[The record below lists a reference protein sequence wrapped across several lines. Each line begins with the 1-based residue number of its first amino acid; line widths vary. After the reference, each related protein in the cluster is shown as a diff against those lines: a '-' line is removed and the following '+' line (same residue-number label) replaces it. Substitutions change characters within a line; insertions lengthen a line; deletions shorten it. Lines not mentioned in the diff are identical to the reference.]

1 MARPRQPPSE
11 FLAQVLTRR
20 GTPDDLP
27 YTNEAVWIIRQ
38 HLLDAVQ
45 DFPSLTLKVQKYTH
59 TDGTTVPLLMAD
71 GTLPMYY
78 QGVKYNIPVS
88 LWLPERYPHVA
99 PIMYVVPTPDM
110 IIKPRHAF
118 VDASGVVS
126 SAYLRNWSQPHSTLM
141 IMCNDVSIQFGQ
153 DPPLFS
159 KPPGWVPP
167 GPAQSHQQS
176 PQRPVQQ
183 PSRAQAPVNQQVE
196 QHHHTFQA
204 ENPMIRTHTPPPGP
218 SGKGPV
224 NYAPA
229 NIWGGAMAAH
239 QAAAAGGSHT
249 SNPNPTPS
257 TSSYQSPPPPP
268 TQSFGHQQH
277 QQQQS
282 QQQPKQQQSDP
293 SAAVISTAFR
303 NAALAALTKRLQSS
317 VAAGTS
323 AAGSELDS
331 LFNIQAQLTQRGE
344 EVQRGV
350 SALQREREA
359 LEAGVLDMA
368 GKTVALD
375 RWLADNEAKIP
386 AGEVDADTAIV
397 AADPLCQ
404 QALECQAEDMA
415 IEDTLYALERALTDG
430 HLPADTY
437 LKQVRS
443 LCRKQFFVRAL
454 GMKVAT
460 RQHKHATP
468 SSQGSRPSP
477 YAPPPDRGV
486 HMTQGDSWANTGI
499 LSNPLAAQRS

>member
-1 MARPRQPPSE
+1 MTRPRQPPSE

-27 YTNEAVWIIRQ
+27 YTNEAVWLIRQ

-88 LWLPERYPHVA
+88 LWLPERYPNLA

-118 VDASGVVS
+118 VDASGV
-126 SAYLRNWSQPHSTLM
+126 
-141 IMCNDVSIQFGQ
+141 

-167 GPAQSHQQS
+167 GPTQSHQQS

-183 PSRAQAPVNQQVE
+183 PSRAQSPANQQAE
-196 QHHHTFQA
+196 HHHHTFQA

-218 SGKGPV
+218 SGQAPV

-239 QAAAAGGSHT
+239 QAASAGGSHT

-268 TQSFGHQQH
+268 PQSFGHQQH
-277 QQQQS
+277 QQQQP
-282 QQQPKQQQSDP
+282 QQQAQQQQSDP
-293 SAAVISTAFR
+293 SAAVISAAFR
-303 NAALAALTKRLQSS
+303 KAALAALTKRLQSS
-317 VAAGTS
+317 VAAATS

-331 LFNIQAQLTQRGE
+331 LFSIQAQLTQRGG

-350 SALQREREA
+350 AALQREREA
-359 LEAGVLDMA
+359 LEAAVLDMA

-386 AGEVDADTAIV
+386 EGEVDADTAIV

-460 RQHKHATP
+460 RQHKHATA
-468 SSQGSRPSP
+468 SSQGSTLSP

-499 LSNPLAAQRS
+499 LPNPLAAQRS